1 MNLPILFRVSP
12 MTAREV
18 ESHMDWL
25 ENVPE
30 RYQSCPFV
38 LELRDAVMSRLQAI
52 MGDREPTGPS
62 VN

>member
-1 MNLPILFRVSP
+1 